1 MKFIGN
7 IEAKVDAKGRV
18 FLPAVF
24 RKQIQVA
31 SEENF
36 VLCKDVYQD
45 CLVLFPESSW
55 NAQMTELRS
64 RLNKWNPQHQ
74 MLFRQ
79 YVSDVE
85 VMTLDASGRILIPK
99 RYLKLAD
106 IDQEVK
112 FLGMDDTIEIWAK
125 EKTEHPFVE
134 PDAFMDEL
142 NKIMNS
148 QQSKE

>member
-24 RKQIQVA
+24 RKQVQVA
-31 SEENF
+31 AEENF
-36 VLCKDVYQD
+36 ILCKDVYQD

-99 RYLKLAD
+99 RYLKLAG
-106 IDQEVK
+106 IQQEVK

-134 PDAFMDEL
+134 ADAFMEEL

-148 QQSKE
+148 QQTKE